1 MKNKIKIFAVDT
13 LYDIIGSILFALG
26 IYTFAKAGNF
36 APGGVSGLA
45 LIFNHLFKAP
55 IGTTSLALNIPI
67 ILISFKVLGKT
78 FLIKSLRTMLISTI
92 FLDFVFPMFPIYK
105 GDSFL
110 AALFTGVFVG
120 AGLALIYMRGSST
133 GGADFLIIS
142 IRKILPHFSLGQ
154 ITLVIDTVIIV
165 LGGLVFRNIDAVL
178 YGAVS
183 TFATSYVIDMVM
195 YGAGSGKLAII
206 ITTAGNE
213 IAQRIS
219 AETDRGCTIVPA
231 IGAYSGE
238 GREMLLCACSKP
250 EIIKVR
256 NAAHTIDSDAFV
268 MITEASE
275 VFGEG
280 FMPPE
285 IKDAK

>member
-55 IGTTSLALNIPI
+55 IGITSLALNIPI